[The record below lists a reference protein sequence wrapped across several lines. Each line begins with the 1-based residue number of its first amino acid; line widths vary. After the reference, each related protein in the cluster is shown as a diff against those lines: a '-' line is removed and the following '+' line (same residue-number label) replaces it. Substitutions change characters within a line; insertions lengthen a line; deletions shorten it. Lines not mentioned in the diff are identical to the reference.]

1 MELAEVSPNAVEP
14 FFAFSYL
21 FDYCLFHQ
29 RRHGGQRGE
38 RVMHPNSLLVKN
50 GVLKKRREAEVGK
63 EEGLTK

>member
-1 MELAEVSPNAVEP
+1 MEFAEVSPNAFEP

-38 RVMHPNSLLVKN
+38 RVMHPMIIYLGLLGQEKYQV
-50 GVLKKRREAEVGK
+50 
-63 EEGLTK
+63 